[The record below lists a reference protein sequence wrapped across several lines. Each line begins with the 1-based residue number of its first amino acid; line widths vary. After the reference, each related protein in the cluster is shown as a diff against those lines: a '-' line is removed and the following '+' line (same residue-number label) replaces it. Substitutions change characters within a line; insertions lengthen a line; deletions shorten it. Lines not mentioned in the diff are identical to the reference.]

1 MSDVARRSELATTG
15 GRKAATPSQ
24 TVGPFLAIGLP
35 WEQGP
40 VADPDGVRIS
50 GRVLDGAGEPIVDAL
65 VETWQD
71 DPPAF
76 ARCPTD
82 DEGRW
87 HVQVPRA
94 PYLAVH
100 VFARGLLRHLTT
112 RICFDA
118 SAIPDGVPDDRRDT
132 LLPEDAEDGYR
143 FDIRIQGERE
153 TVFFDL

>member
-1 MSDVARRSELATTG
+1 MNP
-15 GRKAATPSQ
+15 TPSQ

-50 GRVLDGAGEPIVDAL
+50 GLVLDGAGEPIVDAL
-65 VETWQD
+65 VETWQE

-87 HVQVPRA
+87 QVQVPRG
-94 PYLAVH
+94 PYVAVH

-132 LLPEDAEDGYR
+132 LLPEETADGYR
-143 FDIRIQGERE
+143 FDIRIQGDGE

>member
-1 MSDVARRSELATTG
+1 MPEP
-15 GRKAATPSQ
+15 TPSQ

-35 WEQGP
+35 WEDGP
-40 VADPDGVRIS
+40 VADPAGVRVE
-50 GRVLDGAGEPIVDAL
+50 GCVLDGAGEPVADAL
-65 VETWQD
+65 LETWSH

-87 HVQVPRA
+87 HVVVPRA

-112 RICFDA
+112 RICFDE
-118 SAIPDGVPDDRRDT
+118 SAVPDTVPAQRRAT
-132 LLPEDAEDGYR
+132 LLAQPRGDAYT
-143 FDIRIQGERE
+143 FDIRIQGDRE
-153 TVFFDL
+153 TVFFDV